1 MFTFFVIWD
10 SKVSLEEQRM
20 AKVAITEAVALFP
33 NCDFIVIGNKGIE
46 NCFSADSLI
55 RNASK
60 SGSQVNAVAL
70 AEDIEEAIDS
80 LVDEDVFLF
89 TILFTS
95 RRMYMEDMGAHMNL
109 HSAHTGYAVLESFAS
124 FADLPLDEKMYCMN
138 HSVCY
143 ELGHL
148 FGVAEER
155 RDKTGAPTMSCDDK
169 NCCMYNASTM
179 EELVE
184 QSRAE
189 GRGALRFCPK
199 CRKDLSGAMP
209 PKEDCLP
216 SKIRIV

>member
-33 NCDFIVIGNKGIE
+33 NCDFIIIGDNSIE

-55 RNASK
+55 KNASN
-60 SGSQVNAVAL
+60 GTQVNAVMM
-70 AEDIEEAIDS
+70 AEDIKEAIDN
-80 LVDEDVFLF
+80 LVDEDVYLF

-95 RRMYMEDMGAHMNL
+95 KRMYVDDMGAHMNL

-124 FADLPLDEKMYCMN
+124 FRELSTEEKMYCMN

-148 FGVAEER
+148 FGVAETR
-155 RDKTGAPTMSCDDK
+155 ISKNGGVMCSCDDK
-169 NCCMYNASTM
+169 SCCMYNASTM
-179 EELVE
+179 EELIE
-184 QSRAE
+184 QSRTE
-189 GRGALRFCPK
+189 GRGELRFCPK
-199 CRKDLSGAMP
+199 CRKDLFSVMP
-209 PKEDCLP
+209 PKEECLP